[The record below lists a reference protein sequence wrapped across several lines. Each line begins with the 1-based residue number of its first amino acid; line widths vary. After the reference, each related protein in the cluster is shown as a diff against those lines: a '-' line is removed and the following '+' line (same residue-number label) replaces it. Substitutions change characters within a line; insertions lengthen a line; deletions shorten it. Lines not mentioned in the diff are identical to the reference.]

1 MRAAVIV
8 TAAGSSRRFGG
19 SMKKEYL
26 SLGSGSVLSS
36 ALMPFLNPAIFSYLV
51 VTVPAEGEADARE
64 SLADCPRLDEII
76 FVTGG
81 DTRQA
86 SVFEGLKALM
96 EINPEVVLI
105 HDGARP
111 WCSSDIAE
119 AVARRAAEA
128 GGCAPAVPSVDAM
141 KIISREGFIID
152 HLSRETTFR
161 IQTPQGFLYEDI
173 LEAHGKAASDSGI
186 YIDDTEIYGRYIGAV
201 ATVPGDE
208 ANRKITYQ
216 EDLLKS

>member
-19 SMKKEYL
+19 GMKKEYL
-26 SLGSGSVLSS
+26 ALGSGSVLSN
-36 ALMPFLNPAIFSYLV
+36 ALSPFLNSEIFSYIV
-51 VTVPAEGEADARE
+51 VTVPENGEADARE
-64 SLADCPRLDEII
+64 SLCDFPRLEDIQ
-76 FVTGG
+76 FVPGG

-86 SVFEGLKALM
+86 SVYKGLQAL
-96 EINPEVVLI
+96 ESLNPEVVLI

-111 WCSSDIAE
+111 WCTQEIAE
-119 AVARRAAEA
+119 AVARRALDA

-173 LEAHGKAASDSGI
+173 LEAHEKASRDNGM

-216 EDLLKS
+216 EDITPA